1 MTEIVVFCSVVR
13 WAETLGAELWE
24 LAEKVA
30 RPEEL
35 LNVRTVKRFLAACR
49 NDSRRLARAL
59 LARRAARIIRDRVV
73 RMILAVPLARRTV
86 AGGTNHLGHV

>member
-1 MTEIVVFCSVVR
+1 MTEIVLFCRVVR

-35 LNVRTVKRFLAACR
+35 LNVRTVKRFLLACR
-49 NDSRRLARAL
+49 NDSRRLARASHV
-59 LARRAARIIRDRVV
+59 RRAARITRDRAA
-73 RMILAVPLARRTV
+73 RMIHAARLARRAVTDRKSV
-86 AGGTNHLGHV
+86 V